1 MPARSPEEIHASLA
15 AAFNERDLD
24 AYARN
29 YEENAAMIL
38 PPEGNRASGRDAIRA
53 AVEATFELRPS
64 LQIDVVE
71 TLQADGLALTHAR
84 WSLTGT
90 DAGERVELSG
100 RGTLVSRRQPDGS
113 WRIVLENTMTP

>member
-15 AAFNERDLD
+15 ATFNERDLD
-24 AYARN
+24 AYARH

-64 LQIDVVE
+64 LQIEVVE

-90 DAGERVELSG
+90 DAGERVGLSG

-113 WRIVLENTMTP
+113 WRIVLENAMTP

>member
-1 MPARSPEEIHASLA
+1 MPARSPEEIHALLA
-15 AAFNERDLD
+15 ATFNERDLD

>member
-15 AAFNERDLD
+15 ATFNERDLD

-53 AVEATFELRPS
+53 AMEATFELRPS
-64 LQIDVVE
+64 LQIEVVE

>member
-1 MPARSPEEIHASLA
+1 MLA
-15 AAFNERDLD
+15 ATFNERDLD

-64 LQIDVVE
+64 LQIDVVD
-71 TLQADGLALTHAR
+71 TLQADGLALTHPR
-84 WSLTGT
+84 WSLT
-90 DAGERVELSG
+90 EPM
-100 RGTLVSRRQPDGS
+100 LVSAWSCPGAELLSHAGS
-113 WRIVLENTMTP
+113 PTAAGASSSRTP

>member
-15 AAFNERDLD
+15 ATFNERDLD

-64 LQIDVVE
+64 LRIDVVE